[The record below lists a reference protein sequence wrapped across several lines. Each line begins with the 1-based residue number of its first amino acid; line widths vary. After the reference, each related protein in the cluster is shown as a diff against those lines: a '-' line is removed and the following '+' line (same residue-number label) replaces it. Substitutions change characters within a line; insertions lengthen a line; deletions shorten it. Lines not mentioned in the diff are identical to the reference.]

1 MFEQDYIM
9 REIDIMIR
17 MIMKLVFGKERKSDS
32 ALWQEV
38 FGSLRDKNGEPDDL
52 VRLLNEKRLK
62 EAEGVLFERI
72 TNRRQDDLLTGLAF
86 YDYLQSLS
94 PEELEISKYTPEDA
108 AAGMK
113 HLLQTYGLGQM
124 NGLFLT

>member
-17 MIMKLVFGKERKSDS
+17 MIMKLVFGKERKNDT

-38 FGSLRDKNGEPDDL
+38 FGTLRNKNGEPDDL
-52 VRLLNEKRLK
+52 VRLLNEKRMK
-62 EAEGVLFERI
+62 EAETVLFERI
-72 TNRRQDDLLTGLAF
+72 SSRRQEDLLTGLAF
-86 YDYLQSLS
+86 YDYLQSIS
-94 PEELEISKYTPEDA
+94 PEELEAYEYTPEDA
-108 AAGMK
+108 AEGMK
-113 HLLQTYGLGQM
+113 HLLQTYGLEQM

>member
-1 MFEQDYIM
+1 M
-9 REIDIMIR
+9 
-17 MIMKLVFGKERKSDS
+17 
-32 ALWQEV
+32 

-86 YDYLQSLS
+86 YDYLLSLS